1 VQLILNTSAVIAWFQ
16 SSGVTWVLVVSNIN
30 LAKSMSTVRP
40 TTFLKSSIKDFILNL
55 NNDYRYLKTGYYVSM
70 HAEVLGNAVIPSSR
84 NIIDANRTPI
94 LLLKASKAGVPT
106 MSYLVTS
113 SVKQIMS
120 EFEFPVIV
128 FAVNPFSYDGF
139 KTAKNKSALY
149 RAVKSLGMNYK
160 FTVCVQP
167 LRGEMITFKSIFGKC
182 EQDQT
187 LKQISEKVYN
197 AFKIPICKLHAQR
210 IGKEA
215 FLCGLQPLKKEE
227 ILPSDLRI
235 ISEEISQMSKM
246 GDNLIG

>member
-1 VQLILNTSAVIAWFQ
+1 M
-16 SSGVTWVLVVSNIN
+16 LVVSNIN
-30 LAKSMSTVRP
+30 LTKGMGAVKP
-40 TTFLKSSIKDFILNL
+40 TAFLKSSIKDFILNL

-94 LLLKASKAGVPT
+94 LLLEASKAGIPT
-106 MSYLVTS
+106 MPYVVTS

-120 EFEFPVIV
+120 EFEFPVVV

-160 FTVCVQP
+160 FTVCVQS

-182 EQDQT
+182 EQEQN
-187 LKQISEKVYN
+187 LKEISEKVYN
-197 AFKIPICKLHAQR
+197 TFRIPICKLHAQQ
-210 IGKEA
+210 IDQKA
-215 FLCGLQPLKKEE
+215 FLCGLQPMKREE
-227 ILPSDLRI
+227 ILPNDLKT
-235 ISEEISQMSKM
+235 ISEEISHMSKL
-246 GDNLIG
+246 GDHVVG

>member
-1 VQLILNTSAVIAWFQ
+1 M
-16 SSGVTWVLVVSNIN
+16 LVVSNIN
-30 LAKSMSTVRP
+30 LTKSRTIVKP

-84 NIIDANRTPI
+84 NIIDASRTPI
-94 LLLKASKAGVPT
+94 LLLEASKAGIQT
-106 MSYLVTS
+106 MPYLVTS
-113 SVKQIMS
+113 SVRQIMS
-120 EFEFPVIV
+120 EFEFPVVV

-182 EQDQT
+182 EQDQN
-187 LKQISEKVYN
+187 LKEISEKVYN
-197 AFKIPICKLHAQR
+197 TFRIPICKLHAQR
-210 IGKEA
+210 INQET
-215 FLCGLQPLKKEE
+215 FLCGLQPLKREE
-227 ILPSDLRI
+227 ILPSDLKT
-235 ISEEISQMSKM
+235 ISEEISRMSNL
-246 GDNLIG
+246 GDRLIG

>member
-1 VQLILNTSAVIAWFQ
+1 
-16 SSGVTWVLVVSNIN
+16 VLVVSNIN
-30 LAKSMSTVRP
+30 LTKSRTIVKP

-94 LLLKASKAGVPT
+94 LLLEASKAGIATTP
-106 MSYLVTS
+106 YLVTS
-113 SVKQIMS
+113 SVRQIMS
-120 EFEFPVIV
+120 EFEFPVVV

-139 KTAKNKSALY
+139 KTAKNRSALY

-182 EQDQT
+182 EQDQN
-187 LKQISEKVYN
+187 LKEISEKVYST
-197 AFKIPICKLHAQR
+197 FRIPICKLHAQR
-210 IGKEA
+210 IDPEA
-215 FLCGLQPLKKEE
+215 FLCGLQPLKGEE
-227 ILPSDLRI
+227 ILPSDLKT
-235 ISEEISQMSKM
+235 ISEEISCMSNL
-246 GDNLIG
+246 GDRLIG